1 MRLIRLLGVVVL
13 FYSMSYLLHALMQ
26 VTSSALNPGRTE
38 LFKYI
43 PINLVIGA
51 VTFII
56 GVGLLLLKEWARTAW
71 LVTGIALLLTHAV
84 LLRLFYASGEDL
96 TNQTIEHGDDSFAC
110 SDFVDEV
117 NAAVGETA
125 LSLNSQRGPNLLLK
139 AVLQDYRIRHDYMSN
154 PESCQSCKLV
164 LASQC
169 LLRFA
174 ADKRVIQ
181 LWE

>member
-71 LVTGIALLLTHAV
+71 LVTGIALLLIHAV
-84 LLRLFYASGEDL
+84 LLRLFYASGGDL
-96 TNQTIEHGDDSFAC
+96 TNQ
-110 SDFVDEV
+110 
-117 NAAVGETA
+117 
-125 LSLNSQRGPNLLLK
+125 LLNM
-139 AVLQDYRIRHDYMSN
+139 VLIVL
-154 PESCQSCKLV
+154 LV
-164 LASQC
+164 LISWMKLTQPSIKKHF
-169 LLRFA
+169 R
-174 ADKRVIQ
+174 
-181 LWE
+181 

>member
-71 LVTGIALLLTHAV
+71 LVTGIALLLLHAV
-84 LLRLFYASGEDL
+84 LLRLFYASGQDL
-96 TNQTIEHGDDSFAC
+96 TNQ
-110 SDFVDEV
+110 
-117 NAAVGETA
+117 
-125 LSLNSQRGPNLLLK
+125 LLNIVMI
-139 AVLQDYRIRHDYMSN
+139 VL
-154 PESCQSCKLV
+154 LV
-164 LASQC
+164 LISWMNLTKPSIKQHF
-169 LLRFA
+169 R
-174 ADKRVIQ
+174 
-181 LWE
+181 